1 MGRLSSGNAK
11 ILESVFI
18 VSFKNLVKTL
28 GRVLKYLLPY
38 WKIVVIALLFNL
50 LATGTRLCQAKFVG
64 WIMELMSKGS
74 PAIAAVLD
82 QSSHPEEQKL
92 KQAGITPYGEKAQQG
107 QGQSVTST
115 TSPADN
121 GAESEASRADID
133 RSIDK
138 LVEAGSGP
146 VGSGHSDKNVQI
158 SSQEAAFNQFFSYD
172 DGRNPFVTL
181 NYVCLL
187 FLIVMAV
194 MGVCTY
200 FQKYLTDQCGQL
212 AIRDFRNNVFCSLQR
227 LPIKFF
233 DKMRS
238 GEVLSRSTTD
248 VITASGVFSLLSE
261 FTKNFLMVVGCFVWM
276 FWRDWQMTIVVL
288 LISPMVAIAISNFG
302 AKIGQKTSKLQA
314 RLADLSA
321 LQFENVSAIKVV
333 KANSREDYEYKRF
346 LNRNEDNYAAQMKV
360 VQVQSMQSPVVEFL
374 GIIGI
379 IIIVWFGATRI
390 LQGQVSFS
398 QMTEYWA
405 LMAMTSHP
413 LSVLSTFYGS
423 CQNSAAAAVRAFE
436 IIDSAPETSS
446 PDAVELPQVKGE
458 VEFENVSFAYEEDK
472 PVLDKVNLKIK
483 PGEFVAIVGTNG
495 SGKSTLVNMLER
507 FYAPD
512 SGKIKIDGYDIAKV
526 TLDSLR
532 SQIGI
537 VFQESI
543 LFRDTIYENVR
554 YGNLNASDA
563 EIKEAITMSGADEFI
578 AKFPEGLNT
587 NVGERGSALSGGQRQ
602 RLAVARA
609 LVHNPHILIL
619 DEYTSGL
626 DANAES
632 NLTEVIDR
640 SMKGRTC
647 LVIAHRLA
655 TIRHADR
662 IVVMNAGKIAEE
674 GSHSELMA
682 KNGLYRQIFET
693 QAVV

>member
-1 MGRLSSGNAK
+1 MN
-11 ILESVFI
+11 
-18 VSFKNLVKTL
+18 FKTLVKTL

-38 WKIVVIALLFNL
+38 WKIVIIAVLFNL

-64 WIMELMSKGS
+64 WIMDLMSKGS
-74 PAIAAVLD
+74 PVIAEVLEERQQEQLIKRQRAVE
-82 QSSHPEEQKL
+82 HRE
-92 KQAGITPYGEKAQQG
+92 
-107 QGQSVTST
+107 
-115 TSPADN
+115 
-121 GAESEASRADID
+121 
-133 RSIDK
+133 
-138 LVEAGSGP
+138 
-146 VGSGHSDKNVQI
+146 NVQGRQGEETEGVQA
-158 SSQEAAFNQFFSYD
+158 SGGGDGGSNSVDGVDGTTNGNGSAVERGSVSTDGPTAQRAQTAQEAAFYQFFSYEN
-172 DGRNPFVTL
+172 GRSPFLIL
-181 NYVCLL
+181 NTVCLL
-187 FLIVMAV
+187 FLAVMTV

-212 AIRDFRNNVFCSLQR
+212 AIRDFRNNVFCALQR
-227 LPIKFF
+227 LPISFF

-261 FTKNFLMVVGCFVWM
+261 FTKNFLMVAGCFIWM
-276 FWRDWQMTIVVL
+276 FWRDWQMTLVVL
-288 LISPMVAIAISNFG
+288 VISPLVAIAISNFG

-321 LQFENVSAIKVV
+321 LQFENVSAIRVV
-333 KANSREDYEYKRF
+333 KANNREDYEYKRF
-346 LNRNEDNYAAQMKV
+346 INRNEDNYAAQMKV
-360 VQVQSMQSPVVEFL
+360 VQVQSMQSPVVELL

-379 IIIVWFGATRI
+379 VILVWFGATRI
-390 LQGQVSFS
+390 LQGQVSFG

-436 IIDSAPETSS
+436 IIDSAPETSA
-446 PDAVELPQVKGE
+446 PGAKVLPKIKGE
-458 VEFENVSFAYEEDK
+458 IDFKDVSFAYSSSK
-472 PVLDKVNLKIK
+472 PVLNKVNLHIE
-483 PGEFVAIVGTNG
+483 PGEFVALVGTNG

-507 FYAPD
+507 FYEPD
-512 SGKIKIDGYDIAKV
+512 SGIISIDGYDLKDV
-526 TLDSLR
+526 TLESLR

-537 VFQESI
+537 VFQESV

-554 YGNLNASDA
+554 YGNASATD
-563 EIKEAITMSGADEFI
+563 EQINQAIEMSGASEFI
-578 AKFPEGLNT
+578 AKFPQGLNT

-626 DANAES
+626 DAEAES
-632 NLTEVIDR
+632 NLTEVIDK

-662 IVVMNAGKIAEE
+662 IVVMNAGQVAEV
-674 GSHSELMA
+674 GTHKELMDR
-682 KNGLYRQIFET
+682 KGLYYKIYEAQMGELT
-693 QAVV
+693 TKE